1 MQLEEFQAAA
11 KPVTSAD
18 KSLFEKYMRDY
29 PSDICVYTFPFM
41 LLWSVTRHHSYGEID
56 GHLVISYRSA
66 NGEEC
71 FYAPIG
77 PNPAKIIREIL
88 PPSQGYSWKYI
99 NEALAKDLETS
110 FTLAWERDFF
120 DYVYRVEDIA
130 TLKGKAYAEKR
141 TFINRCRA
149 LRPNILKLS
158 SAMKDECMALHQ
170 RWVETQP
177 DPNTPSIIEERRT
190 LLSTMEQFEELGF
203 GGIGIQIQGRLEA
216 LATWYPIHSKMV
228 VEDFEKASANIPG
241 LYQLLLHELAKA
253 VPRQYEFLN
262 READLGIP
270 GLRTAKQR
278 WNPVYLVKRFFIV
291 KA

>member
-1 MQLEEFQAAA
+1 
-11 KPVTSAD
+11 
-18 KSLFEKYMRDY
+18 
-29 PSDICVYTFPFM
+29 
-41 LLWSVTRHHSYGEID
+41 
-56 GHLVISYRSA
+56 
-66 NGEEC
+66 
-71 FYAPIG
+71 
-77 PNPAKIIREIL
+77 
-88 PPSQGYSWKYI
+88 
-99 NEALAKDLETS
+99 
-110 FTLAWERDFF
+110 
-120 DYVYRVEDIA
+120 
-130 TLKGKAYAEKR
+130 
-141 TFINRCRA
+141 
-149 LRPNILKLS
+149 
-158 SAMKDECMALHQ
+158 MALHQ